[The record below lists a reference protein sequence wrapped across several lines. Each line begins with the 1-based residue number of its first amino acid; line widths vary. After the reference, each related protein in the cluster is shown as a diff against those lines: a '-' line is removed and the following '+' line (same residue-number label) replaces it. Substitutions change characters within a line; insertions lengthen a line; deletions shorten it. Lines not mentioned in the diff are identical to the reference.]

1 MIWVGHLGQVLTYFS
16 LYYSQHTYP
25 SSNLEIIIIGPNDS
39 SCDKN
44 VLSFTSVNTVG
55 SKKYPVK
62 VNIKINYT
70 NDHQLLNEKLKQ
82 KDHQFFIWYGTTP
95 HHVLLT

>member
-1 MIWVGHLGQVLTYFS
+1 MICVGHLGQVLTYFP

-62 VNIKINYT
+62 VNTCIKINYMT
-70 NDHQLLNEKLKQ
+70 DHQL
-82 KDHQFFIWYGTTP
+82 F
-95 HHVLLT
+95 